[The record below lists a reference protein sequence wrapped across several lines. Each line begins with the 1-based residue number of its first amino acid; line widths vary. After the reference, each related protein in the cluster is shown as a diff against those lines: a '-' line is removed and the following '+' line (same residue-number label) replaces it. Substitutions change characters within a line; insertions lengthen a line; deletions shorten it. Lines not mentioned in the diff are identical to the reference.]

1 MSEANYSEANYIVDV
16 TPQNI
21 NDVVQLSARMP
32 VLLDFWA
39 EWCEPCKALAPV
51 LEKIAHEHAGQFV
64 LAKVDTDTNQMLA
77 QQLGV
82 RSIPSLKLIVQGQL
96 AGELNGA
103 QPESEIRNLL
113 APYLGDAV
121 EAEPEADAA
130 MDLAAQVEQARAMGA
145 YDQAI
150 DALQMAMKEQ
160 PKELKY
166 QILMA
171 DVLMDVERL
180 DDAQSVLDNIADE
193 KVKMPGLARL
203 FFLRELA
210 GFESAESLQY
220 RVAQDSNDLEARY
233 YMAATCV
240 LAGEP
245 DAAMELFL
253 EIVQKDR
260 EFKDDGARLAILKL
274 IELLEGD
281 PAVARYRRRLFAC
294 LH

>member
-1 MSEANYSEANYIVDV
+1 MSEANYIVEV

-21 NDVVQLSARMP
+21 NEVVQLSARIP

-51 LEKIAHEHAGQFV
+51 LEKIAHEYAGQFI
-64 LAKVDTDTNQMLA
+64 LAKVDTDANQMLA
-77 QQLGV
+77 QQLAV
-82 RSIPSLKLIVQGQL
+82 RSIPALKLIVQGQL

-113 APYLGDAV
+113 APFLGDAMA
-121 EAEPEADAA
+121 EEPEDTEAT
-130 MDLAAQVEQARAMGA
+130 DLVAQIARARAMGA
-145 YDQAI
+145 HDQAI

-160 PKELKY
+160 PTELKY
-166 QILMA
+166 QTLMA
-171 DVLMDVERL
+171 EVLMDVERL
-180 DDAQSVLDNIADE
+180 DDAQAVLDNISDE
-193 KVKMPGLARL
+193 KIKAPGLARL
-203 FFLRELA
+203 FFLRELE

-220 RVAQDSNDLEARY
+220 RVAQDSKDMEARY
-233 YMAATCV
+233 YLGATCV
-240 LAGEP
+240 LAGEL

-253 EIVQKDR
+253 EVVQKDR
-260 EFKDDGARLAILKL
+260 EFKEDGARLAILKV
-274 IELLEGD
+274 IELLDGD

>member
-1 MSEANYSEANYIVDV
+1 MSEANYIVEV

-21 NDVVQLSARMP
+21 NEVVQLSARMP

-51 LEKIAHEHAGQFV
+51 LEKIAHEYAGQFI
-64 LAKVDTDTNQMLA
+64 LAKVDTDANQMLA
-77 QQLGV
+77 QQLAV
-82 RSIPSLKLIVQGQL
+82 RSIPALKLIVQGQL

-113 APYLGDAV
+113 APFLGDAMA
-121 EAEPEADAA
+121 EEPEDTEAT
-130 MDLAAQVEQARAMGA
+130 DLVAQIARARAMGA
-145 YDQAI
+145 HDQAI

-160 PKELKY
+160 PTELKY
-166 QILMA
+166 QTLMA
-171 DVLMDVERL
+171 EVLMDVERL
-180 DDAQSVLDNIADE
+180 DDAQAVLDNISDE
-193 KVKMPGLARL
+193 KIKAPGLARL
-203 FFLRELA
+203 FFLRELE

-220 RVAQDSNDLEARY
+220 RVAQDSKDMEARY
-233 YMAATCV
+233 YLGATCV
-240 LAGEP
+240 LAGEL

-253 EIVQKDR
+253 EVVQKDR
-260 EFKDDGARLAILKL
+260 EFKEDGARLAILKV
-274 IELLEGD
+274 IELLDGD